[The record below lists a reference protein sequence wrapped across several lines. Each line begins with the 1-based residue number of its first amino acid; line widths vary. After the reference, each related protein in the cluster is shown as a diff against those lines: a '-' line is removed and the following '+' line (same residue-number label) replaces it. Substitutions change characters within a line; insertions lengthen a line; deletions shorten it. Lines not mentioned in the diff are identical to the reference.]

1 MKNIDWKDVLVRSA
15 KTFIE
20 TAVACLLTA
29 FTEINLFETDAGVW
43 LAIGISAAS
52 AGCSAVW
59 NGIIQPIVKGF
70 LPSKT

>member
-1 MKNIDWKDVLVRSA
+1 MKNIDWKDVLVRSM

-20 TAVACLLTA
+20 TAVACLLTS
-29 FTEINLFETDAGVW
+29 FTEINLFDTDAGVW
-43 LAIGISAAS
+43 LAIGLSAGS

-70 LPSKT
+70 LPAEN